1 MDKKCDVYYKVR
13 KTIIE
18 MLHDRNYTVT
28 DEEKNLNYSDF
39 SEKFYENQINFEGT
53 YKDNDDKLILI
64 YFFLENKTFGKKDL
78 VGLKTL
84 VNEKY
89 VDKDLNI
96 IIVLQDKPTSQ
107 INKEILIED
116 YKNIEIFLVKN
127 LLVNVTKH
135 IFVPK
140 HEILSQEEGKKIL
153 EKFKCTRLQLP
164 KILSSDAIAKYYGMK
179 PGQICKITRNSNIT
193 GESIYYR
200 LVK

>member
-18 MLHDRNYTVT
+18 MLHDRNYTVS

>member
-18 MLHDRNYTVT
+18 MLHDRNYNVS

-140 HEILSQEEGKKIL
+140 HEILSQEEGKEIL

-164 KILSSDAIAKYYGMK
+164 KILSNDAIAKYYGMK

>member
-140 HEILSQEEGKKIL
+140 HEILSQEEGKEIL